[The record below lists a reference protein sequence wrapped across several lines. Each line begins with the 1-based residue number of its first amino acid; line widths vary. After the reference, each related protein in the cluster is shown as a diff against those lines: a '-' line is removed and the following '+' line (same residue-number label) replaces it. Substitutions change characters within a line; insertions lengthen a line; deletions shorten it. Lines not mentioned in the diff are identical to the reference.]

1 MAMQALTVRGIE
13 ALKPQ
18 AKRFGAAW
26 CRSPASL
33 SKRVPSVAFP
43 TILLTPDVTPV

>member
-18 AKRFGAAW
+18 PKRYEVFD
-26 CRSPASL
+26 
-33 SKRVPSVAFP
+33 V
-43 TILLTPDVTPV
+43 LTPGLAIRRHAARTQILGSLLPA